1 MLRLVVQPLPGSP
14 REHLL
19 ERDEITIGRSRSCD
33 VPLGSK
39 FASREHA
46 RIVKTDD
53 GWAIEDLG
61 SRNGT
66 VLNGEILNGPGPE
79 GRHAIT
85 DGDVLHIA
93 HYSIALN
100 EMAMPSAAASQAS
113 QLSSSALQ
121 LSWH

>member
-19 ERDEITIGRSRSCD
+19 DRDEITIGRSASCD

-39 FASREHA
+39 FASRAHA
-46 RIVKTDD
+46 RIAKTDE
-53 GWAIEDLG
+53 GWTIEDAG

-66 VLNGEILNGPGPE
+66 VLNGSRIEGRQPIGPG
-79 GRHAIT
+79 
-85 DGDVLHIA
+85 DVVHIA
-93 HYSIALN
+93 HYSICFDEIAV
-100 EMAMPSAAASQAS
+100 PSAPSAQAS
-113 QLSSSALQ
+113 QLSSSAIH